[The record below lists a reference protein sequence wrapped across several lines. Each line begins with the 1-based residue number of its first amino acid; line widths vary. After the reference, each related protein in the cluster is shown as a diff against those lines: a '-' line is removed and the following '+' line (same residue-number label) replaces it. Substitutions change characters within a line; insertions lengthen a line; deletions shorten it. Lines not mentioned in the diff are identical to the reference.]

1 VYRVGYLTVPSRE
14 AAQDGANAFQ
24 AMLRELGWVI
34 GTDVVVEYRFAD
46 NNLDRLPDLAAEL
59 VRLRVDVIAAGA
71 SPAVIAAKNVT
82 QTIPIVM
89 MFPGNPVASGL
100 VAGLARPG
108 GNITGL
114 ASNAGPEIYGKQLQ
128 LLKDALPHI
137 SRVGIL
143 MNGATREFH
152 SLAMKQTEI
161 TARALGLQ
169 RDVVEV
175 REPGEFSNAFA
186 VLTTSK
192 SEAIWVPADP
202 LFFQHPARLAD
213 LAAHSRL
220 PAIWG
225 LREHAEAG
233 GLMAYSANLVDLTR
247 RAAIYVD
254 KILRGAKPAD
264 LPVEQPTKFDLVI
277 NMRTANALGLTIPPS
292 LLARADQVI
301 DSGPPPLPADVA
313 GRRPRRTVCRRGWAG
328 RQRAPD
334 WCSRRRLTRAFASH
348 RGLPTGTT

>member
-1 VYRVGYLTVPSRE
+1 MWLACAVGLLLLATRLDADAFQAGKVYRVGYLTVPSRE

-24 AMLRELGWVI
+24 AMLRELGWVV
-34 GTDVVVEYRFAD
+34 GKNVVVEYRFAD
-46 NNLDRLPDLAAEL
+46 SNLDRLPDLAAEL

-71 SPAVIAAKNVT
+71 SPAVIAAKNAP

-100 VAGLARPG
+100 VASLARPG

-114 ASNAGPEIYGKQLQ
+114 AANAGPEIYGKQLQ
-128 LLKDALPHI
+128 LLKDAFPHM

-152 SLAMKQTEI
+152 ALGMRQIEI

-169 RDVVEV
+169 RTVVEV
-175 REPGEFSNAFA
+175 REPREFSNAFA
-186 VLTTSK
+186 VLTRAK
-192 SEAIWVPADP
+192 SDAIFVPADP
-202 LFFQHPARLAD
+202 LFFQHRARLAD
-213 LAAHSRL
+213 LAAQSRL

-233 GLMAYSANLVDLTR
+233 GLMAYSTNLADLTR

-264 LPVEQPTKFDLVI
+264 LPVELPMKFDLII
-277 NMRTANALGLTIPPS
+277 NLKAAKALGLTIPRS
-292 LLARADQVI
+292 LLLQADQVI
-301 DSGPPPLPADVA
+301 E
-313 GRRPRRTVCRRGWAG
+313 
-328 RQRAPD
+328 
-334 WCSRRRLTRAFASH
+334 
-348 RGLPTGTT
+348 

>member
-1 VYRVGYLTVPSRE
+1 VTPRLGGIWLACAVGLVLLGTQLNADMLQAGKVYRVGYLTVPSRE
-14 AAQDGANAFQ
+14 AAQGGVNAFQ

-34 GTDVVVEYRFAD
+34 GKDVVIEYRFAE
-46 NNLDRLPDLAAEL
+46 NNLDRLPGFAAEL

-71 SPAVIAAKNVT
+71 SPAVTAAKNAT

-100 VAGLARPG
+100 VASLARPG

-128 LLKDALPHI
+128 LLKDAFPHM

-152 SLAMKQTEI
+152 SLGMRQIEI
-161 TARALGLQ
+161 TARALRLQ
-169 RDVVEV
+169 RTVVEV
-175 REPGEFSNAFA
+175 RDPREFRDAFA
-186 VLTTSK
+186 ALTRAK
-192 SEAIWVPADP
+192 SDAIWVPADP
-202 LFFQHPARLAD
+202 LFYQHRARLAD
-213 LAAHSRL
+213 LAAQSRL

-225 LREHAEAG
+225 LTEHAEAG
-233 GLMAYSANLVDLTR
+233 GLMAYSTNLSDLTR

-254 KILRGAKPAD
+254 KILKGAKPTD

-277 NMRTANALGLTIPPS
+277 NLKAARALGVTIPRS
-292 LLARADQVI
+292 LLLQANQVI
-301 DSGPPPLPADVA
+301 E
-313 GRRPRRTVCRRGWAG
+313 
-328 RQRAPD
+328 
-334 WCSRRRLTRAFASH
+334 
-348 RGLPTGTT
+348 

>member
-1 VYRVGYLTVPSRE
+1 MWLACAVGLLLLATRLDADAFQAGKVYRVGYLTVPSRE

-24 AMLRELGWVI
+24 AMLRELGWVVGKNVI
-34 GTDVVVEYRFAD
+34 VEYRFAD
-46 NNLDRLPDLAAEL
+46 SNLDRLPDLAAEL

-71 SPAVIAAKNVT
+71 SPAVIAAKNAT

-89 MFPGNPVASGL
+89 MFPGNPVVSGL
-100 VAGLARPG
+100 VASLARPG

-114 ASNAGPEIYGKQLQ
+114 AANAGPEIYGKQLQ
-128 LLKDALPHI
+128 LLKDAFPHM

-152 SLAMKQTEI
+152 SLGMRQIEI

-169 RDVVEV
+169 RTVVEV
-175 REPGEFSNAFA
+175 REPREFSNAFA
-186 VLTTSK
+186 VLTRAK
-192 SEAIWVPADP
+192 SDAIFVPADP
-202 LFFQHPARLAD
+202 LFLQHRARLAD
-213 LAAHSRL
+213 LAAQSRL

-233 GLMAYSANLVDLTR
+233 GLMAYSTNLADLTR

-264 LPVEQPTKFDLVI
+264 LPVEQPTKFDLII
-277 NMRTANALGLTIPPS
+277 NLKAAKALGLTIPRS
-292 LLARADQVI
+292 LLLQADQVI
-301 DSGPPPLPADVA
+301 E
-313 GRRPRRTVCRRGWAG
+313 
-328 RQRAPD
+328 
-334 WCSRRRLTRAFASH
+334 
-348 RGLPTGTT
+348 